1 MTLGVPGAIG
11 TAFQFDGSATS
22 FVEVPFGAGTLAPPT
37 TTHTASAWVNPS
49 SVGPGSV
56 TCTATDNAG
65 NSASAS
71 VLFLVTAMA
80 SKQAVLAEIEA
91 ELATAS
97 KRDRSELHEAA
108 RQLRKSLDPSNW
120 VDGNHLR
127 VKKGEHVFEN
137 EKEAVQKLREL
148 LNDRKSGVADATLQ
162 GWIDTLVAVDRA
174 LAQIAIDEATAAGG
188 SPKRLAEAAREMA
201 KAADDLARG
210 RPEGN
215 PQHPEGL
222 AHAGLSPFQW
232 RGLVRRLRPRDRRRH
247 P

>member
-22 FVEVPFGAGTLAPPT
+22 FVDVPFGAGTLAPPT
-37 TTHTASAWVNPS
+37 TLTASAWVNPG
-49 SVGPGSV
+49 SVVPGSV

-120 VDGNHLR
+120 APTSTPTAR
-127 VKKGEHVFEN
+127 PP
-137 EKEAVQKLREL
+137 
-148 LNDRKSGVADATLQ
+148 ATRQ
-162 GWIDTLVAVDRA
+162 STPG
-174 LAQIAIDEATAAGG
+174 
-188 SPKRLAEAAREMA
+188 
-201 KAADDLARG
+201 
-210 RPEGN
+210 
-215 PQHPEGL
+215 
-222 AHAGLSPFQW
+222 
-232 RGLVRRLRPRDRRRH
+232 
-247 P
+247 